1 MQVGA
6 EFLVAKHG
14 QAFLQ
19 RQLEPVAQ
27 GHPVARPVVE
37 ILVADHR
44 LDVEVVGIGGA
55 VRIGQDVAGVE
66 DVEALVLHRAHVEI
80 VGGNHVEHVEVVVAT
95 ETLLVP
101 AHRRQHRIQGMPAA
115 WHVVLCGPDIDRHV
129 ATFGRG
135 EAGTQ
140 AVKLTGHQREQVARL
155 GMWIVPA
162 RPVAPVVQL
171 AAFDGITVGQQLRV
185 ARRIGAQGDVVDAQH
200 VRPIRE
206 KGDAAETF
214 GLALRQQHAATG
226 VQAFQPRV
234 GRRMDAHAGL
244 DHRGAVHG
252 RQQQGARLQLVI
264 FFTEPFAIDAD
275 RQQFQAFAI
284 QP

>member
-1 MQVGA
+1 MFGS
-6 EFLVAKHG
+6 
-14 QAFLQ
+14 
-19 RQLEPVAQ
+19 P
-27 GHPVARPVVE
+27 
-37 ILVADHR
+37 
-44 LDVEVVGIGGA
+44 DVDG
-55 VRIGQDVAGVE
+55 DVA
-66 DVEALVLHRAHVEI
+66 A
-80 VGGNHVEHVEVVVAT
+80 
-95 ETLLVP
+95 
-101 AHRRQHRIQGMPAA
+101 
-115 WHVVLCGPDIDRHV
+115 
-129 ATFGRG
+129 FGRG